1 MDNPKSNK
9 FAESEKEEKEEES
22 CIWTEFAGRSSCAAV
37 THLGDK
43 SQPVPVKIVWRITLI
58 VGVVLTATSTY
69 FSASSFMN
77 FSGHSEMML
86 QTERDNRIDHPSYH
100 ICTSNTFNLT
110 LLKGKYF
117 YWIDLMWANNFKVN
131 VFFCFLNAEMGFVEA
146 EMISYLTLMTSL
158 FVVSP
163 SLVHDMERQRQLETK
178 FNQILVE
185 KGIQDVAEILRL
197 ALLKWKA
204 NG

>member
-1 MDNPKSNK
+1 MC
-9 FAESEKEEKEEES
+9 F
-22 CIWTEFAGRSSCAAV
+22 
-37 THLGDK
+37 L
-43 SQPVPVKIVWRITLI
+43 
-58 VGVVLTATSTY
+58 
-69 FSASSFMN
+69 
-77 FSGHSEMML
+77 
-86 QTERDNRIDHPSYH
+86 
-100 ICTSNTFNLT
+100 
-110 LLKGKYF
+110 
-117 YWIDLMWANNFKVN
+117 
-131 VFFCFLNAEMGFVEA
+131 FCFLNAEMGFVEA

-197 ALLKWKA
+197 ALLKWNA